1 MNALARVFALPAA
14 PQRRGF
20 RNHSMRV
27 VTSSKRH
34 KWRSDPR
41 LLWLVEEFAG
51 GRIGLDPCASKFEK
65 HHFAETNYTLHNGK
79 DGLALPWLGHGVAY
93 ANPEYQR
100 KLLIAFIRKAVD
112 EFVIVPRDGKGRPI
126 PGTRTPPRLRCGED
140 DHLFLLVPARPD
152 TRWFQLELL
161 PFATAMC
168 FWRGRMRFSKS
179 DPAPFPSLVLYFG
192 RRPARF
198 RELFSPHGWVPAT
211 EREP

>member
-1 MNALARVFALPAA
+1 MSGRSALARLFALPAA
-14 PQRRGF
+14 PTRPGF

-41 LLWLVEEFAG
+41 LLALVEKFAD
-51 GRIGLDPCASKFEK
+51 GRIGLDPCASKLEK
-65 HHFAETNYTLHNGK
+65 HHFAEVNYTLHNGK
-79 DGLALPWLGHGVAY
+79 DGLALPWLGHGVVY

-100 KLLIAFIRKAVD
+100 RLLIAFIRKAVD
-112 EFVIVPRDGKGRPI
+112 EFVTVVRDGKGRPV
-126 PGTRTPPRLRCGED
+126 PGAPGSTKLRCDED

-161 PFATAMC
+161 PFASAMC
-168 FWRGRMRFSKS
+168 FWRGRLRFSKS

-192 RRPARF
+192 RYPGHF
-198 RELFSPHGWVPAT
+198 RTLFGPHGWVP
-211 EREP
+211 